1 MLPSFDSLGVQAGKT
16 LRAQWLFCFLPSNFY
31 LCYMARDYYEILGV
45 SRDADKE
52 EIKQA
57 YRRLARKYHPD
68 VNKEPGAEERFK
80 EINRAYEVLSEPEMR
95 ERYNRFGEAGV
106 SGAAAAGFQD
116 MGDMGGFADIF
127 ESIFSGFAGGM
138 GGPTQRRR
146 SGPVRGDDLRLD
158 LKLDFRE
165 AVFGGEK
172 EIRISHLETCDVCS
186 GSGAKPGTRPRTCS
200 TCSGSGQVR
209 RVTRTPFGSFT
220 QVSTCPTCNGTGTV
234 IEDKCD
240 ACDGKGTNQ
249 ITKKLKI
256 TIPAGVDNGTR
267 LRISQEGDAGQRGG
281 PPGDLYVYLFVNEDE
296 EFHRDGINIL
306 SEIKV
311 SYLQAILGCRLEVD
325 TVDGPVELIIP
336 PGTQPNTVMKLENR
350 GVPRLGN
357 PVSRGDHMLTVLIDI
372 PTKVTPEERELLEKL
387 AKIKGDRT
395 GKGGLEGFL
404 GNLFK

>member
-1 MLPSFDSLGVQAGKT
+1 
-16 LRAQWLFCFLPSNFY
+16 
-31 LCYMARDYYEILGV
+31 MARDYYEILGV
-45 SRDADKE
+45 SRDTDKE
-52 EIKQA
+52 EMKSA

-80 EINRAYEVLSEPEMR
+80 EINRAYEVLSEPETR
-95 ERYNRFGEAGV
+95 ARYDRFGEQGV
-106 SGAAAAGFQD
+106 SGAGAAGFQD
-116 MGDMGGFADIF
+116 FGDMGGFADIF
-127 ESIFSGFAGGM
+127 ESIFSGFAGGA
-138 GGPTQRRR
+138 GQSQRRR

-186 GSGAKPGTRPRTCS
+186 GSGAKPGTRPRACS

-220 QVSTCPTCNGTGTV
+220 QVSTCPTCNGQGMV
-234 IEDKCD
+234 VEDKCD
-240 ACDGKGTNQ
+240 ACEGKGANQ
-249 ITKKLKI
+249 VTKKLKI

-267 LRISQEGDAGQRGG
+267 LRISNEGDAGIRGG
-281 PPGDLYVYLFVNEDE
+281 APGDLYVYLFVNEDE
-296 EFHRDGINIL
+296 EFQRDGINVL

-311 SYLQAILGCRLEVD
+311 SYLQAILGCSLEVS
-325 TVDGPVELIIP
+325 TVDGPVEMIIP

-357 PVSRGDHMLTVLIDI
+357 PVSRGDHMITILIDI
-372 PTKVTPEERELLEKL
+372 PTKVTPDERELLEKL
-387 AKIKGDRT
+387 AKIKGERT

-404 GNLFK
+404 GKLFN

>member
-1 MLPSFDSLGVQAGKT
+1 
-16 LRAQWLFCFLPSNFY
+16 
-31 LCYMARDYYEILGV
+31 MARDYYEILGV

-80 EINRAYEVLSEPEMR
+80 EINRAYEILSEPETR

-106 SGAAAAGFQD
+106 SGGAGVGFQD

-127 ESIFSGFAGGM
+127 ESIFSGFAGGGV
-138 GGPTQRRR
+138 GGQTQRRR

-172 EIRISHLETCDVCS
+172 EIRISHLETCEVCS
-186 GSGAKPGTRPRTCS
+186 GSGAKPGTRPRTCA

-220 QVSTCPTCNGTGTV
+220 QVSTCPTCNGTGMV
-234 IEDKCD
+234 IEDKCES
-240 ACDGKGTNQ
+240 CDGKGTNQ
-249 ITKKLKI
+249 VTKKLKI

-296 EFHRDGINIL
+296 EFQRDGINVL
-306 SEIKV
+306 SEIKI
-311 SYLQAILGCRLEVD
+311 SYLQAVLGCRLEVD

-336 PGTQPNTVMKLENR
+336 AGTQPNTVMKLENR

-357 PVSRGDHMLTVLIDI
+357 PVSRGDHLLTVLIDI